1 MYLRHYKNYNGNIE
15 LNSEHV
21 TDLNLSKSKI
31 LYFK

>member
-15 LNSEHV
+15 LSSEYV
-21 TDLNLSKSKI
+21 MDLNLSKSKI